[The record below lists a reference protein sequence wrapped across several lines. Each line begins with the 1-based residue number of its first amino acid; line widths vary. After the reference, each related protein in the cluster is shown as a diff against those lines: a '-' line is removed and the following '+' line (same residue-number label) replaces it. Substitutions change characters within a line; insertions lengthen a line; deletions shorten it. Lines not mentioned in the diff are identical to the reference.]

1 MSVMRARREPPTLSV
16 PALRSGGRSQALEC
30 MSRWVWSLL
39 SCCHLGFWPGA
50 GELSGYGLRLH
61 PLVGGVVG
69 VGVFGLVAS
78 GSVDVDSSGESG
90 VGGSESVVA

>member
-1 MSVMRARREPPTLSV
+1 M
-16 PALRSGGRSQALEC
+16 EC

-50 GELSGYGLRLH
+50 GELSGYGLRVH

-69 VGVFGLVAS
+69 VGVLELVAS
-78 GSVDVDSSGESG
+78 GSVGVDSSGESG
-90 VGGSESVVA
+90 VSGSESVVA

>member
-1 MSVMRARREPPTLSV
+1 MLS
-16 PALRSGGRSQALEC
+16 E
-30 MSRWVWSLL
+30 
-39 SCCHLGFWPGA
+39 
-50 GELSGYGLRLH
+50 YGLRLH
-61 PLVGGVVG
+61 PLIGGVVG